1 MKKLATLLAD
11 AAGII
16 FIIGTAGLFYFGRE
30 VLPRLAN

>member
-11 AAGII
+11 ALGII

-30 VLPRLAN
+30 VLQWLAN